1 MAGRTNQAPYSS
13 SSPSSSV
20 PISYKHDVFL
30 NFRGED
36 TRSNF
41 TGHLYTALRNK
52 GIKTFIDDGLK
63 RGEKISRA
71 LSKAINESRMSVIVF
86 SESYAESPWC
96 LDELVEILGCR
107 ESKRQMVRPVFYKV
121 KPSDGAALS
130 EAANL
135 SGWPFKDQNESRF
148 IKRIVKEIA
157 DQLSNS
163 KLSLDE
169 IRDPLV
175 VTATEVIPRLPPNI
189 VLKETWSRP
198 AEGYLKINYDGA
210 YTVRKGGLGV
220 VARDTKGRFVAA
232 KCRLVN
238 VESEDEVVAMA
249 ALEALCLAKELGW
262 PRVCFEGD
270 SVRVVNALQTSTAS
284 DDSDTYS
291 FSSFS
296 SSSSS
301 SSFSQIISEIQY
313 MSRSFQQSTFSVIHQ
328 KANAIAENL
337 ATHGLSNPED
347 KHWLAKPPTF
357 LEYSLRIEKSTSS
370 YC

>member
-1 MAGRTNQAPYSS
+1 MYNSLHLHISLHTSWRFSS
-13 SSPSSSV
+13 LSLFSS
-20 PISYKHDVFL
+20 
-30 NFRGED
+30 
-36 TRSNF
+36 T
-41 TGHLYTALRNK
+41 K
-52 GIKTFIDDGLK
+52 GSCFFD
-63 RGEKISRA
+63 R
-71 LSKAINESRMSVIVF
+71 
-86 SESYAESPWC
+86 
-96 LDELVEILGCR
+96 
-107 ESKRQMVRPVFYKV
+107 
-121 KPSDGAALS
+121 
-130 EAANL
+130 
-135 SGWPFKDQNESRF
+135 NESRF

-169 IRDPLV
+169 IRDPLG
-175 VTATEVIPRLPPNI
+175 VTATEVIPRPPPNI

-284 DDSDTYS
+284 DDSDTSS

-296 SSSSS
+296 SSSY
-301 SSFSQIISEIQY
+301 SSFGQIISEIQC
-313 MSRSFQQSTFSVIHQ
+313 MSRRFQQSTFSVIHQ